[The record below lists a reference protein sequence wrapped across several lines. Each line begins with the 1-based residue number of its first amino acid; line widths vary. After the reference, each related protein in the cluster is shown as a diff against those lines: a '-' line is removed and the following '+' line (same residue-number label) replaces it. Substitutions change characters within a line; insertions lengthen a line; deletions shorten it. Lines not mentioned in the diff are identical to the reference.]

1 MKMLDIG
8 SKYQHSVIFIYN
20 ERGKDHAKNLSV
32 VAKRRYRGSPSDI
45 G

>member
-1 MKMLDIG
+1 MREGEK
-8 SKYQHSVIFIYN
+8 
-20 ERGKDHAKNLSV
+20 HAKDLSV